1 MPNDEM
7 LDDLPD
13 DQAGDE
19 SRRERGQRIWRE
31 VMAFDALPATEPYTE
46 VTVDT
51 VFAELWDRPG
61 ISRRDRRL
69 ISLTVCAMS
78 AQPIAMGAHVSAALS
93 SGDLSVEELD
103 EWVLQLSF
111 YGGWP
116 VGSSAYAAV
125 RAAAAAQT

>member
-1 MPNDEM
+1 MSEDT
-7 LDDLPD
+7 
-13 DQAGDE
+13 Q
-19 SRRERGQRIWRE
+19 RERGERTWRE

-46 VTVDT
+46 FTVDT
-51 VFAELWDRPG
+51 VFGELWNRPG

-69 ISLTVCAMS
+69 ISLTICAMS
-78 AQPIAMGAHVSAALS
+78 AQTMALAAHVDAALQ

-103 EWVLQLSF
+103 EWVLQLAF

-125 RAAAAAQT
+125 RAAAARESGE